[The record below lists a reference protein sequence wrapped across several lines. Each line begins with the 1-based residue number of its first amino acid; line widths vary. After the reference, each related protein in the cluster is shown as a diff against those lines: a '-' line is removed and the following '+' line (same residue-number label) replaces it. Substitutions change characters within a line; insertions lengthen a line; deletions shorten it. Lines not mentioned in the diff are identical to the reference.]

1 MATGRKFYW
10 FKLRKDFMEG
20 DEVDYIMSL
29 DDGAKYIVLYIMLC
43 IMCVNTDGMLL
54 CRLGDEVVPA
64 NMQKIKRSCRFFDEE
79 TIRDGLAVFLK
90 LGLIYKSENDIL
102 AIAGF
107 EDLVGS
113 VTDYAAQKKKQR
125 EKKRNEKG
133 STRAAGKSTKKP
145 SKAKGNMDIPISAGV
160 DFDADSYKDTT
171 VDTYV
176 DMSMDTTVDTV
187 HTEKEKD
194 KELDKD
200 KEKDNFIDNHK
211 SLEGNNFKDW
221 KNPQNITYSSDSS
234 CPEPKENFA
243 SGLEDVSPK
252 QSTAETDSGEKTSSL
267 ENKKAVA
274 VFPLADG
281 TFYRVSPE
289 EAEYY
294 QSLFP
299 MHDAAFVLKSMS
311 RWLAAHPDVIASA
324 GDARQFVVRWFT
336 SGPPVLSD
344 ANADSAVPAESG
356 QLPIISGGH
365 TGNGSAVPEA
375 SSNGENKP
383 GTIDPMQ
390 DGGAAAGRSIDSMPT
405 STTPGGGQESPD
417 SPVEYR
423 QEELFPLEQKP
434 AYSNKVF
441 SYPLNDGT
449 YFQVSAENKE
459 YYAAF
464 YDGRDLDGELERIGE
479 YFNRFSMHLKSP
491 DEISGF
497 IESWIMD
504 GPAAEPDPVYEL
516 DLNDG
521 SAYPVYEEDI
531 AYYQGLYP
539 AVDIDSEFRK
549 MIGWIDGNPNK
560 RKTKRGI
567 KRFINSWLSKAQDR
581 GGSGNGNG
589 YTGRTAQM
597 LEGSYQMY
605 ADWAREMEEKEKGA
619 ANDIR

>member
-145 SKAKGNMDIPISAGV
+145 SKAKGNMDVPISTGV
-160 DFDADSYKDTT
+160 DFDAHSY
-171 VDTYV
+171 
-176 DMSMDTTVDTV
+176 MDTTVDTDVDMSTDTV
-187 HTEKEKD
+187 HTEKD
-194 KELDKD
+194 KELELD
-200 KEKDNFIDNHK
+200 KDNFIDNSK
-211 SLEGNNFKDW
+211 SLEGINLKDW
-221 KNPQNITYSSDSS
+221 KNPRNITYSSDSS
-234 CPEPKENFA
+234 CPEPKQNFA
-243 SGLEDVSPK
+243 SGLEDVAPK
-252 QSTAETDSGEKTSSL
+252 QDTAETDSGKKPLSP

-289 EAEYY
+289 EAGYY

-299 MHDAAFVLKSMS
+299 IHDAAFVLRSMS
-311 RWLAAHPDVIASA
+311 RWLADHPEAIASA
-324 GDARQFVVRWFT
+324 GDARQFVVSWLT
-336 SGPPVLSD
+336 SGPPVIPD
-344 ANADSAVPAESG
+344 ANADSLSPAENGRLSTG
-356 QLPIISGGH
+356 SGGH
-365 TGNGSAVPEA
+365 TGNSSAVPEA
-375 SSNGENKP
+375 SSNGENEP
-383 GTIDPMQ
+383 GTIGPMQ
-390 DGGAAAGRSIDSMPT
+390 DSGAAAGRSIDSKHT
-405 STTPGGGQESPD
+405 STTLGGGQEIPD
-417 SPVEYR
+417 GPAVYR
-423 QEELFPLEQKP
+423 QEELFPMEQKP
-434 AYSNKVF
+434 TYSNRVF
-441 SYPLNDGT
+441 TYPLNDGT
-449 YFQVSAENKE
+449 YFQVTPDSKE

-464 YDGRDLDGELERIGE
+464 YKGRDLDRELERIGE
-479 YFNRFSMHLKSP
+479 YFSRFSLHLMSP
-491 DEISGF
+491 GEISGF

-516 DLNDG
+516 GLNDG

-619 ANDIR
+619 DNDIR